1 MLADDNESIRR
12 GNLTMATGTE
22 QTDALAAFRERIDR
36 VDERLLSALAERTTI
51 CREVAEHKR
60 AQGIPMMQPDRVA
73 AVEARWAELAAERGL
88 DEDFAR
94 SLSRA
99 VVAES
104 CRVEDEIIGGGDA
117 PAPVGESAF
126 ARAAVAI
133 DHVAIAVRDLD
144 AAIAYYGDMLGFE
157 LEERRQISGRISGM
171 DSAVMKAGGVKF
183 VLVQGDSPESNVSR
197 YIEAYGPGVQ
207 HVAIEVPD
215 PQEAFDDLRARGADL
230 LTGIIHGPGLDQIF
244 TKREPNSGIQ
254 LEIIARAENDGFD
267 PSNVQELF
275 EAMERENVF

>member
-1 MLADDNESIRR
+1 MGTSTQTSALAD
-12 GNLTMATGTE
+12 
-22 QTDALAAFRERIDR
+22 FRERIDR
-36 VDERLLSALAERTTI
+36 VDERLLSALAERTAI

-60 AQGIPMMQPDRVA
+60 EQGIAMMQPDRVA

-94 SLSRA
+94 SLART

-104 CRVEDEIIGGGDA
+104 CRIEGAMMSAEQGGNGA
-117 PAPVGESAF
+117 GTSVLGRSAMS
-126 ARAAVAI
+126 I

-144 AAIAYYGDMLGFE
+144 AAIAYYGDVLGFE
-157 LEERRQISGRISGM
+157 LQERRQISGRISGM
-171 DSAVMKAGGVKF
+171 DSAVMEAGGVKF

-215 PQEAFDDLRARGADL
+215 PQEAIDDLRARGADL

-267 PSNVQELF
+267 PANVQELF